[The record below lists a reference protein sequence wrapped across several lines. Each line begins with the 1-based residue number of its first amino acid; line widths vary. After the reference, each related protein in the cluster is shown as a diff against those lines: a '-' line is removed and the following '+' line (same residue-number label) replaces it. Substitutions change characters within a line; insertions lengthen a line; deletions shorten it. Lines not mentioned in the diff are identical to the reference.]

1 VIACGVVMMMM
12 MMMTEK
18 PDEFSP
24 GLALG

>member
-1 VIACGVVMMMM
+1 VIVCGVVMMM